1 MTQPQTLQQQVLAV
15 IQNHAKLRTTGMTP
29 REVLAGHQRAF
40 DGRLT
45 VDHIKT
51 HIHALATAGHL
62 VRMDRRTC
70 SICHHAAQQVR
81 AATLKA

>member
-1 MTQPQTLQQQVLAV
+1 MTQPQTIQQQVLHV
-15 IQNHAKLRTTGMTP
+15 IQNHAKFRTTGMTP
-29 REVLAGHQRAF
+29 REVLESHKHAF

-45 VDHIKT
+45 VNDIKT
-51 HIHALATAGHL
+51 HIHTLATAGHL

-70 SICHHAAQQVR
+70 SICHQAAQQVR